1 MLLKYLCDVTTERDL
16 VPGFLTLIAC
26 LALGVE
32 MGIMIGVAVDIAFL
46 LYFSARP
53 GIQVERLQVGA
64 LIIFYLLTIHRL
76 LERTELQDLVEQNI
90 LFQTYFH
97 LIQALMSTYWI
108 LKIIYPVHLQIKIQI
123 TSCKFM
129 LHIYRLTLQYTILIL
144 ACFSLPFLPISL
156 FVHSFFLHILG
167 VLFVSLVHS
176 DFFSSILQ
184 YSTNVWIINF
194 YVKNFLCK
202 IITFWK
208 TCTPHCFFIF

>member
-76 LERTELQDLVEQNI
+76 LEITE
-90 LFQTYFH
+90 
-97 LIQALMSTYWI
+97 
-108 LKIIYPVHLQIKIQI
+108 
-123 TSCKFM
+123 
-129 LHIYRLTLQYTILIL
+129 
-144 ACFSLPFLPISL
+144 
-156 FVHSFFLHILG
+156 
-167 VLFVSLVHS
+167 
-176 DFFSSILQ
+176 
-184 YSTNVWIINF
+184 
-194 YVKNFLCK
+194 
-202 IITFWK
+202 
-208 TCTPHCFFIF
+208 